1 MLLEN
6 YVPGKLR
13 QMGLGY
19 EQLSGLNPRLV
30 YCSITGKFLTGL
42 HVFRAPPP
50 CFQVC
55 LRHL

>member
-30 YCSITGKFLTGL
+30 YCSITGNSFQQ
-42 HVFRAPPP
+42 APPP

-55 LRHL
+55 LRNL

>member
-1 MLLEN
+1 MCVSLFHSLVVCQLAGVCDVLLEN

-30 YCSITGKFLTGL
+30 YCSITGNSF
-42 HVFRAPPP
+42 
-50 CFQVC
+50 
-55 LRHL
+55 